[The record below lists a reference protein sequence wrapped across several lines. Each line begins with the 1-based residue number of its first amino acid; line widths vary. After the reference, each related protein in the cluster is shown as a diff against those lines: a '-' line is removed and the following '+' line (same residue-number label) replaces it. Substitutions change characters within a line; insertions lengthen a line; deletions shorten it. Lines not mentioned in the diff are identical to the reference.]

1 MMTFSSQ
8 VFKSVYETCT
18 PFWLGLRHWEQNYLV
33 SSAYKFKVTNFFLKQ
48 KERKKFVHFHGNVV
62 KCHFCVLPASCVACM
77 SPDLESLHYIGHTG
91 RQVSHSQAVG
101 CCCYC
106 CQLQSP
112 AVLLVGCLASSAEE
126 ERMTRGQ
133 FWRYKVFLLFLT
145 REQQQHCKGS
155 LHPPWHPLTAVVSW
169 SATKDTLCITG
180 FCPSSSTPNRKHF
193 RD

>member
-1 MMTFSSQ
+1 M
-8 VFKSVYETCT
+8 
-18 PFWLGLRHWEQNYLV
+18 PPN
-33 SSAYKFKVTNFFLKQ
+33 
-48 KERKKFVHFHGNVV
+48 
-62 KCHFCVLPASCVACM
+62 
-77 SPDLESLHYIGHTG
+77 LESLHYIGHTG

-126 ERMTRGQ
+126 RVTRGQ
-133 FWRYKVFLLFLT
+133 FWWYNVFLLFLT
-145 REQQQHCKGS
+145 REQQHHCKGS
-155 LHPPWHPLTAVVSW
+155 LHPPWHPLTAAVSW

-193 RD
+193 RDWICFHHHMYRLVGSYTAWSLQKANLDLCMSEFRILDNGPEQQQRQHII